1 MSTESLT
8 KSSILVV
15 DDSPDNLT
23 ILANTLAN
31 AGHNTL
37 IASSGDS
44 ALNQLSHHLPDLI
57 LLDVLMPGI
66 DGFET
71 CRRLKAKPDT
81 ANIPVI
87 FMTSLSDVENIV
99 KGFEV
104 GGVDY
109 ITKPFQQD
117 EMLVRINTH
126 LTIRS
131 LQKQLEVKNTQSNE
145 KNAQLEA
152 ALDRV
157 KLLSGILPI
166 CCNCKKIR
174 NDEGSWQD
182 VVIYVRDHSE
192 AMFSHG
198 ICPDCK
204 MELYP
209 EIFEDK

>member
-1 MSTESLT
+1 L
-8 KSSILVV
+8 
-15 DDSPDNLT
+15 
-23 ILANTLAN
+23 
-31 AGHNTL
+31 
-37 IASSGDS
+37 
-44 ALNQLSHHLPDLI
+44 
-57 LLDVLMPGI
+57 
-66 DGFET
+66 
-71 CRRLKAKPDT
+71 
-81 ANIPVI
+81 
-87 FMTSLSDVENIV
+87 TSLSDVENIV

-192 AMFSHG
+192 AMFSHV